1 MRVMYVLH
9 RYHTNQIAI
18 MKGWKEHGDDLKLLT
33 WYTGK
38 VEDHSAVVPETL
50 GYSRFFQAF
59 FWIYVRLHFKNPF
72 AKDVNLHYG
81 FPPFGKFEKEVR
93 EFRPDLVILRER
105 SIYTMSCYRVC
116 KKHNIPAF
124 LYNLSPVW
132 AEPSYF
138 KHDFAHRFVR
148 SHCPEY
154 RITPTRQIGIDIT
167 GKIRDPHSYWA
178 PFLVE
183 PMCPPSEKKYF
194 YNHQI
199 NIFEIGKYQERKNHF
214 MMVRVISR
222 LKDTFPN
229 IHLTIAG
236 ECSDH
241 FHEEYYQ
248 NLAAYIQENHLE
260 STVTLY
266 KNLKKAEVNEI
277 YRKTDIYVLA
287 STGEPASIS
296 VIESMA
302 FSVPSFSGTDNGTAD
317 YIKPGITGEVFR
329 DCDEDDLYHKLAELL
344 NEPDRIPQMGAA
356 GYQSVLDEFQFI
368 NYYHVICQMLEDQ
381 RRGI

>member
-33 WYTGK
+33 WYTGR

-248 NLAAYIQENHLE
+248 N
-260 STVTLY
+260 
-266 KNLKKAEVNEI
+266 
-277 YRKTDIYVLA
+277 
-287 STGEPASIS
+287 
-296 VIESMA
+296 
-302 FSVPSFSGTDNGTAD
+302 
-317 YIKPGITGEVFR
+317 
-329 DCDEDDLYHKLAELL
+329 HKRMKL
-344 NEPDRIPQMGAA
+344 
-356 GYQSVLDEFQFI
+356 
-368 NYYHVICQMLEDQ
+368 
-381 RRGI
+381 